1 MGEEAMGYSERKS
14 RKKGRSEDA
23 PPLVSVFKSS
33 LMGFAAA
40 LASALVLWIAASAIA
55 YANDDPDSVVGA
67 LGLGVI
73 YISALIGGF
82 VSVRQNKKD
91 ALLCGI
97 VSGAMLALCFFVI
110 SLFFADGSSSYSFL
124 IELILRGAM
133 LLMSV
138 FGAFAGLNRGN
149 KRRRRR

>member
-1 MGEEAMGYSERKS
+1 MDITFIDKKDVRTTLRKMREGGMDFLRELIGMDWGEE
-14 RKKGRSEDA
+14 
-23 PPLVSVFKSS
+23 
-33 LMGFAAA
+33 
-40 LASALVLWIAASAIA
+40 
-55 YANDDPDSVVGA
+55 
-67 LGLGVI
+67 GLGVI

-149 KRRRRR
+149 KRRGRR

>member
-1 MGEEAMGYSERKS
+1 MGYAE
-14 RKKGRSEDA
+14 KKGRKKLRSEDT

-33 LMGFAAA
+33 LTGFIAA
-40 LASALVLWIAASAIA
+40 LVSALVLWIAASAIA

-82 VSVRQNKKD
+82 VAVRHNKKD

-97 VSGAMLALCFFVI
+97 VSGAMLSLFFFII
-110 SLFFADGSSSYSFL
+110 SLFFEDSSSSYSFL
-124 IELILRGAM
+124 IELMLRGAM

-138 FGAFAGLNRGN
+138 FGAFAGLHRKD
-149 KRRRRR
+149 KRRKRR